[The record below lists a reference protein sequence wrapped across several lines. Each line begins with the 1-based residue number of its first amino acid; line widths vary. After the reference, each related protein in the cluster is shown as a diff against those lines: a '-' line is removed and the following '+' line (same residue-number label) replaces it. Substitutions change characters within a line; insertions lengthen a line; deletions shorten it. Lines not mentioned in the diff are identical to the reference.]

1 VSIVTAY
8 WTERARISL
17 RTDLVLELV
26 DNLTQQLVQPCQL
39 KFNINDRLVKP
50 TKNKNGLIIFCNIP
64 DPFESVKIE
73 SDLYQSAVVD
83 LTSEEVQQFQQG
95 HFVHRLVRLE
105 PSLRYSMPKW
115 ATVVQGQF
123 QNEDMNEIIKAE
135 YGAVIGSSSETYR
148 LKREM
153 ETGNAVSVHITSPQI
168 MLGRTFFEAEG
179 HPRDAFKLVEKK
191 DDGFVVSPN
200 LEKPLEAHSLL
211 SEFKSFKVC
220 DDGRFMLVLPR
231 FDSERTAIKLYR
243 NNEKIGEFQVSAG
256 KWNDI
261 GVLMI
266 EN

>member
-8 WTERARISL
+8 WTERAHISL

-39 KFNINDRLVKP
+39 KFIINDRLVKP

-64 DPFESVKIE
+64 DPFETVKIE
-73 SDLYQSAVVD
+73 SDLYQFVGVV
-83 LTSEEVQQFQQG
+83 LTSDEMQQIQQG

-123 QNEDMNEIIKAE
+123 QNEDMSEILKDE
-135 YGAVIGSSSETYR
+135 YGAVIDSSSETYR

-153 ETGNAVSVHITSPQI
+153 ETGNALSVHMTSPQI

-179 HPRDAFKLVEKK
+179 HPRDAFELVEKK

-211 SEFKSFKVC
+211 CEFKTFRVY

-231 FDSERTAIKLYR
+231 FDSETTAIKLYK
-243 NNEKIGEFQVSAG
+243 NKEKIGEFQVNAG

-261 GVLMI
+261 GVFMI
-266 EN
+266 